1 MENQTHCWADEQWRW
16 HSGEEWP
23 SESVRNG
30 TAGDEERAAQASAAL
45 AEGRF
50 DDALALYGIGWDK
63 YLAQVLHG
71 LPLNIG
77 DAIHCDDWREELVR
91 LMANLAP
98 WRLAKAVLQGKRCP
112 RLLLFSGQQR
122 QSKVCVLLER
132 GGEGLCLVV
141 DYSGSNERLPQSRFC
156 RKYKA

>member
-1 MENQTHCWADEQWRW
+1 MVWRTGRPYAAAAGFGGACGGKNTLAFAAEKLIVENQDHCWADERWRW

-30 TAGDEERAAQASAAL
+30 TAGDEERSAQASAAL

-50 DDALALYGIGWDK
+50 DDVLALYGIGWDK

-71 LPLNIG
+71 LPLNMG
-77 DAIHCDDWREELVR
+77 DAVHCDDWREELVR

-98 WRLAKAVLQGKRCP
+98 WRLAKAVLQGKTPPAPAAVFRP
-112 RLLLFSGQQR
+112 ATS
-122 QSKVCVLLER
+122 E
-132 GGEGLCLVV
+132 
-141 DYSGSNERLPQSRFC
+141 
-156 RKYKA
+156 

>member
-1 MENQTHCWADEQWRW
+1 MLY
-16 HSGEEWP
+16 
-23 SESVRNG
+23 
-30 TAGDEERAAQASAAL
+30 TAT
-45 AEGRF
+45 
-50 DDALALYGIGWDK
+50 IGGK
-63 YLAQVLHG
+63 
-71 LPLNIG
+71 
-77 DAIHCDDWREELVR
+77 ELVR